1 MLRKIIKTRLMF
13 TKCTFPQ
20 FSTNAVDKIVD
31 SWGIDKDISL
41 ETMDYDQIVRFL
53 TTQYLT

>member
-1 MLRKIIKTRLMF
+1 MLRKFIKTRLMF

-31 SWGIDKDISL
+31 SWGIDKDISR
-41 ETMDYDQIVRFL
+41 ETMDYD
-53 TTQYLT
+53 